1 MAKDTSSQKGFSLF
15 NRPWVIAGIV
25 AAFIILV
32 VVGGI
37 ISTYNGLVARDVA
50 VDSAWSQVET
60 VYQRRAD
67 LIPNLVA
74 TVKGAS
80 NFEQDTLTQIT
91 NARSAWTNARTPEDQ
106 VAAANGMESAIS
118 RLLLVSENYPTLQSN
133 QNFLALQDELS
144 STENK
149 VAVER
154 QRYNQAVGDYNQKIR
169 VFPSN
174 VVAGM
179 FGFDKRTF
187 FEASQGAENAPVVD
201 FE

>member
-1 MAKDTSSQKGFSLF
+1 MAKDTSSQRGFSLF
-15 NRPWVIAGIV
+15 SRPWVIAGIV
-25 AAFIILV
+25 AALVILV
-32 VVGGI
+32 VVGSI

-50 VDSAWSQVET
+50 VDGAWSQVET

-133 QNFLALQDELS
+133 QNFLALQDELA

-154 QRYNQAVGDYNQKIR
+154 QRYNQAVADYNQKIR

-174 VVAGM
+174 LVAGM

-187 FEASQGAENAPVVD
+187 FEAAQGAENASVVD